1 MPRRLSFYI
10 VFTLSLLLALAGCA
24 GNNEEP
30 PSTQT
35 AALIQTVEPA
45 ETPAAEPGEPAA
57 HVPTAEPVQTQNDVP
72 DVAVTVI
79 NVGYGDAILVQLGGQ
94 SFLIDTGE
102 KQAGLALLRAL
113 ALRGV
118 KSLDSVFLTHM
129 HNDHIGGLETAAQ
142 RYEIGT
148 LYAAGIS
155 QNREKADKLAAKRG
169 LKLTRLSAGDTVK
182 TESGAVFEVL
192 GPVVFNA
199 EDDNDNSLVLRLEA
213 GGLVWLFTG
222 DMQFD
227 EEQSLMKAGT
237 DLKADVLKVGNH
249 GNPDATSKKFAKAVS
264 PAAAVISTSTEK
276 DDDSANPRVIAALGG
291 ADIFVTQDFALGVL
305 LTAKGGVLTVEDP
318 QPQAAGVSVSLDID
332 TDAQTVTLT
341 GDRDTDLS
349 GWLIWSEKGGELFV
363 FPQGSVLKAGRP
375 LTVACRGNVPGDF
388 LWNQKKVWSDQEGE
402 AAVLVTNSGAVAVRQ
417 PV

>member
-1 MPRRLSFYI
+1 
-10 VFTLSLLLALAGCA
+10 VA
-24 GNNEEP
+24 
-30 PSTQT
+30 
-35 AALIQTVEPA
+35 
-45 ETPAAEPGEPAA
+45 
-57 HVPTAEPVQTQNDVP
+57 DVP

-102 KQAGLALLRAL
+102 KQAGLAVLRAL
-113 ALRGV
+113 AMRGV
-118 KSLDSVFLTHM
+118 KSLDGVFLTHM

-155 QNREKADKLAAKRG
+155 QSREKADKLAAKRG
-169 LKLTRLSAGDTVK
+169 LKLTRLFAGDTVE

-192 GPVVFNA
+192 GPIEFNSNS
-199 EDDNDNSLVLRLEA
+199 DNDNSLILRLEA
-213 GGLVWLFTG
+213 GGFVWLFTG

-227 EEQSLMKAGT
+227 EEISLMNAGA

-249 GNPDATSKKFAKAVS
+249 GNPDATSNAFGKAVS
-264 PAAAVISTSTEK
+264 PTTAVISTSTKK
-276 DDDSANPRVIAALGG
+276 DDDSANPRVFAALDG
-291 ADIFVTQDFALGVL
+291 ADVYVTQDFVLGVL

-318 QPQAAGVSVSLDID
+318 KPQEADVTISLAID

-363 FPQGSVLKAGRP
+363 FPQGAALKAGQP
-375 LTVACRGNVPGDF
+375 LTVACRGGGTGDF
-388 LWNQKKVWSDQEGE
+388 LWNEKKVWSDKKGE
-402 AAVLVTNSGAVAVRQ
+402 AAVLVSGSGALAARQ